1 MEDEI
6 LVVVFIV
13 DFDVG
18 KVGVNAESKVRWKR
32 PRCSRPG
39 EKGGLGI
46 VNKWEGNSD
55 YLKLK
60 IKLIFFELD
69 R

>member
-1 MEDEI
+1 M
-6 LVVVFIV
+6 VVVFIM
-13 DFDVG
+13 DLDVG
-18 KVGVNAESKVRWKR
+18 KVRVNAESKVRWER